1 MGENTDRPGSGEE
14 RDGDRR
20 LSESLPSRPIGEQV
34 LDAVPEVV
42 IVFDPG
48 GHAVWWNDRTMEV
61 TGYGN
66 EELAEGDTLAMI
78 ADGDPEELIE
88 RFRTAADEGRP
99 VPVEVD
105 VVTAAGERLPY
116 EFVGARLPNAEDE
129 AVGIVVTGRNIA
141 DRRARR
147 ELERQNERL
156 DEFASVVSHDLRGPL
171 SVAQGYLSLAREGRD
186 SDELAKAA
194 DAVERMGDLVD
205 DLLALA
211 REGEAVGETTP
222 VDLGDTAGRA
232 WEGLGAVGTLELA
245 SPPTVEADPSRLRA
259 LLENLFRNAVEHGST
274 DLEAGDIDGAV
285 EREEAGGTAGTQP
298 ADGGENGDGITVRV
312 GTLPDRNGFYVED
325 DGQGIPE
332 DDREQVFESGYTTS
346 EDGTGFGLAIVR
358 TIAEAHDWSV
368 TLTENEA
375 GGARFEFVTRPG

>member
-1 MGENTDRPGSGEE
+1 MGEDTNTTDGEE
-14 RDGDRR
+14 DGDRDGDGDRR

-34 LDAVPEVV
+34 LDAVPEIV

-48 GHAVWWNDRTMEV
+48 GHAVWWNDQTIAV

-66 EELAEGDTLAMI
+66 AELAAGDPLSMI
-78 ADGDPEELIE
+78 AGDDPDGLLE

-105 VVTAAGERLPY
+105 VVTAEGERLPY
-116 EFVGARLPNAEDE
+116 EFVGARLPNADDE

-171 SVAQGYLSLAREGRD
+171 SVAQGYLSLARETHD

-222 VDLGDTAGRA
+222 VDLGEAAERA
-232 WEGLGAVGTLELA
+232 WKGLGAVGRLEVVA
-245 SPPTVEADPSRLRA
+245 APTVEADPSRLRE
-259 LLENLFRNAVEHGST
+259 LLENLFHNAVEHGAT
-274 DLEAGDIDGAV
+274 GLEPGDVDGMV
-285 EREEAGGTAGTQP
+285 ERGGADDGDRQAGPP
-298 ADGGENGDGITVRV
+298 AVTVRV
-312 GTLPDRNGFYVED
+312 GSLPDGSGFYVAD
-325 DGQGIPE
+325 DGPGIPE
-332 DDREQVFESGYTTS
+332 GEREQVFESGYSTV
-346 EDGTGFGLAIVR
+346 ENGTGFGLAIVR
-358 TIAEAHDWSV
+358 TIAEAHGWSV
-368 TLTENEA
+368 DLLESEA
-375 GGARFEFVTRPG
+375 GGARFEFSTRPG

>member
-1 MGENTDRPGSGEE
+1 MGENTDAEESETGEE
-14 RDGDRR
+14 RTGDRR

-66 EELAEGDTLAMI
+66 AELAEGDPLSMI
-78 ADGDPEELIE
+78 ADNDPDRLLE
-88 RFRTAADEGRP
+88 RFRTAAAEGRS

-105 VVTAAGERLPY
+105 LTTADGERLPY
-116 EFVGARLPNAEDE
+116 EFVGARLPNADGE

-171 SVAQGYLSLAREGRD
+171 SVAQGYISLAREDHD
-186 SDELAKAA
+186 SDELEKAA
-194 DAVERMGDLVD
+194 DAVERMGDLID
-205 DLLALA
+205 DLLTLA
-211 REGEAVGETTP
+211 RDGEAVGETTP
-222 VDLGDTAGRA
+222 VDLGDAARRA
-232 WEGLGAVGTLELA
+232 WDGLGAVGRFEVD
-245 SPPTVEADPSRLRA
+245 SSPTVEADPSRLRE
-259 LLENLFRNAVEHGST
+259 LLENLFRNSVEHG
-274 DLEAGDIDGAV
+274 APADGSEELDEAV
-285 EREEAGGTAGTQP
+285 ERCGTDGTGESST
-298 ADGGENGDGITVRV
+298 DGSEVTVRV
-312 GTLPDRNGFYVED
+312 GALPGGNGFYVED
-325 DGQGIPE
+325 DGRGIPE
-332 DDREQVFESGYTTS
+332 ADREQVFESGYSTS

-368 TLTENEA
+368 ELTESDS
-375 GGARFEFVTRPG
+375 GGARFEFVTGRA